1 MDLKALV
8 AQVVASNHIMEFEE
22 FEEFAGHIDH
32 TVDIVEVDRFLMAY
46 QIAIVPFVLIHL
58 DNPNG

>member
-1 MDLKALV
+1 
-8 AQVVASNHIMEFEE
+8 MEFEE

-32 TVDIVEVDRFLMAY
+32 IVDIVEVDRFLMAY

>member
-1 MDLKALV
+1 
-8 AQVVASNHIMEFEE
+8 MEFEE